1 MTNLKEIEQITLKF
15 ESNVDLIAKE
25 LKRVQS
31 IKCRLKKCKGKSS
44 YTTEMTE
51 VLKYEQVLKEARN
64 LLDPT
69 EKPVTMFEQ
78 DDVDQLDYDE
88 TIKAIRSIQS
98 KKTLTKWLTTVECD
112 NDEYRNAVRIEK
124 MLIERRESTKPVE
137 ETNVRKTD
145 VQTIIDTIESSG
157 KLSQEKILELLK
169 NLVWNQESG
178 QSEKT
183 DRIWKRKL
191 VKDMAGI
198 KKFTVYSQIRSLR
211 QMVGDRL
218 DADDFKGK
226 DWNEVW
232 DVLQNLE
239 CKLENMNLKEDGED

>member
-137 ETNVRKTD
+137 ETNIRKTD

-169 NLVWNQESG
+169 NLV
-178 QSEKT
+178 
-183 DRIWKRKL
+183 
-191 VKDMAGI
+191 
-198 KKFTVYSQIRSLR
+198 
-211 QMVGDRL
+211 
-218 DADDFKGK
+218 
-226 DWNEVW
+226 
-232 DVLQNLE
+232 
-239 CKLENMNLKEDGED
+239 